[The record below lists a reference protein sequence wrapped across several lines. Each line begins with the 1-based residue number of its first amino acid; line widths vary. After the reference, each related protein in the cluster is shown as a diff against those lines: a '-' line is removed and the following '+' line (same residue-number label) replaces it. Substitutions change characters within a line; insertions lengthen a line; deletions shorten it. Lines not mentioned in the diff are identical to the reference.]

1 MLACSGA
8 KLNRNYGE
16 NMYTTVKYFIV
27 IIFIIVLGVGS
38 YIFWPMIY
46 TPTPADCECLVVNN
60 DTGKLAPL
68 QIDRKNVYGVA
79 LTYAGIISQS
89 GSEYHPGKTPPIFR
103 KLQQAITTGNMVK
116 YPNQKSLLD
125 QIEKIEA
132 GLSKTLQDEFK
143 ILPVL
148 MDYEVEL
155 GIVVLDDISR
165 DQLADPAFSPKLGYF
180 LANDLQSII
189 FGVLGLGIELE
200 SKYFDAKGSFPG
212 FLPISKF
219 MWIPKSE
226 KANSTLCID
235 IKTTVNGE
243 LRQKENTK
251 NRIYSNKEILGFI
264 LRTYNKEKLTKGT
277 AIITGSPA
285 GVANKISRWK
295 RRLGNLLKM
304 NRLNKLSSIFTA
316 VKQDNKFL
324 QPGDVVVVEGALF
337 GSIRT
342 EIIR

>member
-1 MLACSGA
+1 
-8 KLNRNYGE
+8 
-16 NMYTTVKYFIV
+16 MYTTVKYFIV
-27 IIFIIVLGVGS
+27 IIIIIVLGVGS

-46 TPTPADCECLVVNN
+46 TPTPADCECLLVNN
-60 DTGKLAPL
+60 DTGKLVPL

-89 GSEYHPGKTPPIFR
+89 GSEYHPGKIPPVFR
-103 KLQQAITTGNMVK
+103 KLQQAITTGNIVK
-116 YPNQKSLLD
+116 YPNQKILLD

-165 DQLADPAFSPKLGYF
+165 DQLADPTFSPKLGYF
-180 LANDLQSII
+180 LANDLQSIT

-226 KANSTLCID
+226 KANSSLCID

-304 NRLNKLSSIFTA
+304 NRLNKLSSIFNA

-342 EIIR
+342 EIIK